1 MSRPSAA
8 AARFAGRPLALAR
21 ARLPGVL
28 AFHPDEACRPGDRP
42 APYVVTEGG
51 VAVVPVLGP
60 LVARGD
66 WLSDLFGAV
75 AYGEFVAAI
84 AAAMDDPAVGAVLM
98 EIDSPGGEVAG
109 LFDTVDMLRALKEGS
124 GKPLHAVASEA
135 ALSAAYAIASA
146 ADRLVVT
153 RTAEVGSVGV
163 LAVHVDESGAD
174 REAGLAW
181 SYVFAGE
188 RKLDGNAHAPLSDR
202 ARSDMQADVDR
213 LHADFCALVA
223 ANRGMSAGAVRAT
236 EAAVFR
242 GALAVEAGLADAVG
256 TLDTALT
263 DLSAALERPVL
274 PSPAAPLRRSTLAM
288 ADDKRRQEDRTVE
301 TGPGQTDPVPA
312 GPAPQ
317 LPTPALP
324 AGAPAPPPLPPAH
337 DPAERYRAEF
347 ADIADVAAQGAR
359 LGVAIDAA
367 DAVRRGVSADA
378 LRRSVLDTL
387 AERSAAADVIAAA
400 PRETGRPAAESPIV
414 KRARDRA
421 AATRT

>member
-21 ARLPGVL
+21 ARLPGLL

-174 REAGLAW
+174 RQAGLAW
-181 SYVFAGE
+181 SYVFAG
-188 RKLDGNAHAPLSDR
+188 
-202 ARSDMQADVDR
+202 
-213 LHADFCALVA
+213 
-223 ANRGMSAGAVRAT
+223 
-236 EAAVFR
+236 
-242 GALAVEAGLADAVG
+242 
-256 TLDTALT
+256 
-263 DLSAALERPVL
+263 
-274 PSPAAPLRRSTLAM
+274 
-288 ADDKRRQEDRTVE
+288 
-301 TGPGQTDPVPA
+301 
-312 GPAPQ
+312 
-317 LPTPALP
+317 
-324 AGAPAPPPLPPAH
+324 
-337 DPAERYRAEF
+337 
-347 ADIADVAAQGAR
+347 
-359 LGVAIDAA
+359 
-367 DAVRRGVSADA
+367 
-378 LRRSVLDTL
+378 
-387 AERSAAADVIAAA
+387 
-400 PRETGRPAAESPIV
+400 
-414 KRARDRA
+414 
-421 AATRT
+421 